1 MTFWSL
7 IQKLYYWTK
16 EDFLNV
22 GPTYPSPKPTL
33 TFTSYLAQNVG
44 LGDR

>member
-7 IQKLYYWTK
+7 VQKLYYWTT
-16 EDFLNV
+16 EDFLKV

-33 TFTSYLAQNVG
+33 TLPSYLAQNVG
-44 LGDR
+44 LGDG

>member
-1 MTFWSL
+1 MTLWSL
-7 IQKLYYWTK
+7 VQKLYYWTTQ
-16 EDFLNV
+16 DFLNV
-22 GPTYPSPKPTL
+22 GPTYLSPKPTL